1 MLLFSRLEVD
11 NKPDEADGIPCVMP
25 CSQSCEGS
33 SEASTVEAI
42 ATAEANCETEATV
55 PSSEVSVND
64 AADLLVPSG
73 QTSESTETEGSSADK
88 ETIAT
93 DSEIS
98 TSASE
103 ATISEDESEE
113 AESRAQISAECD
125 SSDAVMAEGIPQITE
140 AVNLSK
146 AAEST
151 MPVEEAAEPSET
163 EACLEAKALES
174 ADADAATET
183 EKEKSTIEEHF
194 RKIGYEI
201 VESHKPLS
209 GNTGLQMLSKLL
221 FKESDAMKPMLK
233 VTRTAIC
240 QNNGR
245 FTFVLDKSPTVS
257 RTQKEIVNKLFQYG
271 VFTSW
276 SVDRNQIHATVARVP
291 RVVGFVNGTY
301 LEIYAASAIENVVRT
316 FSESRNLEWDVLTNV
331 KIARPGHTFEHELDA
346 IFSISDKVFA
356 FEAKSG
362 SNFYDFEKLYNTRK
376 ELCFVPDYYLLLC
389 TSLSNRELA
398 DTLEYFYQYYISGTN
413 DFEQKLNAMIH
424 KAFCE

>member
-151 MPVEEAAEPSET
+151 MPV
-163 EACLEAKALES
+163 
-174 ADADAATET
+174 
-183 EKEKSTIEEHF
+183 
-194 RKIGYEI
+194 
-201 VESHKPLS
+201 
-209 GNTGLQMLSKLL
+209 
-221 FKESDAMKPMLK
+221 
-233 VTRTAIC
+233 
-240 QNNGR
+240 
-245 FTFVLDKSPTVS
+245 
-257 RTQKEIVNKLFQYG
+257 
-271 VFTSW
+271 
-276 SVDRNQIHATVARVP
+276 
-291 RVVGFVNGTY
+291 
-301 LEIYAASAIENVVRT
+301 
-316 FSESRNLEWDVLTNV
+316 
-331 KIARPGHTFEHELDA
+331 
-346 IFSISDKVFA
+346 
-356 FEAKSG
+356 
-362 SNFYDFEKLYNTRK
+362 
-376 ELCFVPDYYLLLC
+376 
-389 TSLSNRELA
+389 
-398 DTLEYFYQYYISGTN
+398 
-413 DFEQKLNAMIH
+413 
-424 KAFCE
+424 